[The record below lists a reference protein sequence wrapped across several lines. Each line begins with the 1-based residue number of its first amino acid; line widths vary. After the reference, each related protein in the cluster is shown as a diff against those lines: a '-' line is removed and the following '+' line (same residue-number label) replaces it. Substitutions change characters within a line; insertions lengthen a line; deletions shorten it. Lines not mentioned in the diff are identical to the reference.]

1 MGGNRN
7 AYRVLVGN
15 PEGKTPLG
23 THRHRWNGIKMYMKN
38 RMTAC
43 GLDSP
48 ASGMGAV
55 VAIS

>member
-1 MGGNRN
+1 MGENRN
-7 AYRVLVGN
+7 AYRVLVRN

-23 THRHRWNGIKMYMKN
+23 THRHRCDDIKMYVKN

-43 GLDSP
+43 GLDAP

-55 VAIS
+55 VATS